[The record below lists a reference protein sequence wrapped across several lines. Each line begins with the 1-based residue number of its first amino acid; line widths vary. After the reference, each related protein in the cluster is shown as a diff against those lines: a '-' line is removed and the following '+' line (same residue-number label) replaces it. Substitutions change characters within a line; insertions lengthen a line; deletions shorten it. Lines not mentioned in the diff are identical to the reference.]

1 MNHNPADAP
10 LIVPILSAGR
20 HRNPKRGA
28 CFMEFASYLAG
39 EPWSDHPA
47 CTDPL
52 LAALARDVNDQLSD
66 ARRSELA
73 PLIHR
78 VVGLTNDDPLVGT
91 HIAVQSAI
99 AALPI
104 AAMERQRA
112 LAVAL
117 IGVRVRVDS
126 ALLATAIDAALDDV
140 PDAAR
145 WAHDFVET
153 TRVLPHDYA
162 RSEVAMVHA
171 SVTAI
176 TEACV
181 RDASDRLVSL
191 LAVAIETLEAAR
203 PLTAGTPVSRLE
215 HA

>member
-1 MNHNPADAP
+1 
-10 LIVPILSAGR
+10 
-20 HRNPKRGA
+20 
-28 CFMEFASYLAG
+28 MEFASYLAG

-47 CTDPL
+47 CTHPL

-66 ARRSELA
+66 ARRADLA
-73 PLIHR
+73 PYIHR
-78 VVGLTNDDPLVGT
+78 VVGLTSDAPRAST
-91 HIAVQSAI
+91 WIATRAAI

-104 AAMERQRA
+104 AAVERQNA

-117 IGVRVRVDS
+117 IGVRSRTDDR
-126 ALLATAIDAALDDV
+126 AIAEAIDVALTEV

-145 WAHDFVET
+145 WARTFVES

-162 RSEVAMVHA
+162 RSEAAMVHA

-176 TEACV
+176 AAACV
-181 RDASDRLVSL
+181 VDAEDRLV
-191 LAVAIETLEAAR
+191 AVLVEAIESLENA
-203 PLTAGTPVSRLE
+203 TAVTREVAPQILQ